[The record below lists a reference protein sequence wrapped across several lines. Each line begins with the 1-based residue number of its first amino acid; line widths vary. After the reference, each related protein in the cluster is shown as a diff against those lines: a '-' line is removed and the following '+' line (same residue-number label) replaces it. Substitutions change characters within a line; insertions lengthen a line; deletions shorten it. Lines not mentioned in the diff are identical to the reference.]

1 MTSKNKG
8 SIISK
13 KAVAIFPFLLVFS
26 LTILK
31 SCGKSFEE
39 KKQEEGK
46 TTLSPKEKLSLAKD
60 MLEIGQVS
68 EAKKLFIEAREGFS
82 KDECKENK
90 SCPYCEALWGKY
102 LSDLFGTL
110 DLLSQLPSVL
120 AGQSSQTQQAPR
132 IKEAQT
138 TQQTE
143 ATQKYLE
150 ELNNLIGQSV
160 ESVIGFFLKK
170 VNGMRGD
177 LKEIIDLGCEM
188 KTKAASKFELSTPVI
203 SLKVW
208 IPQNPEKAQSIPT
221 YKKPSAYLNYSLL
234 SLIAGVLDIAYSQ
247 NYNISLTYT
256 LGFIKELTKEKD
268 TQKVLLTLGDFFA
281 NNPKILTL
289 NEKNK
294 GFWSES
300 ATRDLSDFFYN
311 LNNFVASVCE
321 EKDIQKVLLMLGD
334 FFANNHK
341 ILTLDAERKDFWS
354 KSTADLAEFFY
365 GFDNFYKS
373 FCEERDSS
381 EASKI
386 MIDSLISG
394 LLPIKIDI
402 CTVLPPSSI
411 SRLFTKWGDGLAQK
425 RKCDVKDGNKIE
437 ISYNFDQDGCIRI
450 PNDLQVLTGLFGLL
464 QNIPGFSLPITAIAF
479 HPGNFFGNP
488 TSLRNFLPL
497 VRKISQDNKEKYI
510 FVIEKEEE
518 GKDIEHFKGEI
529 FTLEYDGTSKLGFP
543 TPETTTTPIPKDCVL
558 GGPLYI
564 AFSDPTLNNSLF
576 ITTYLVS
583 QGDNCFPWEQSE
595 DLADDAYYKIFDK
608 KKQNYALNKLV
619 NKILSRISQFLPK

>member
-8 SIISK
+8 SIIPK
-13 KAVAIFPFLLVFS
+13 KAVVIFPFLLVFS
-26 LTILK
+26 LAILN

-90 SCPYCEALWGKY
+90 SCSYCEALWGKY

-110 DLLSQLPSVL
+110 DLLSQLLSV
-120 AGQSSQTQQAPR
+120 AAEQGSQTQQAPR

-138 TQQTE
+138 TQQNE

-160 ESVIGFFLKK
+160 ENVIGFFLKK

-203 SLKVW
+203 SLQAW

-268 TQKVLLTLGDFFA
+268 IQEVLLMLGDFFA

-289 NEKNK
+289 
-294 GFWSES
+294 
-300 ATRDLSDFFYN
+300 
-311 LNNFVASVCE
+311 
-321 EKDIQKVLLMLGD
+321 
-334 FFANNHK
+334 
-341 ILTLDAERKDFWS
+341 DAERKDLWS
-354 KSTADLAEFFY
+354 KSAADLADFFY

-373 FCEERDSS
+373 FCEEKDSS

-386 MIDSLISG
+386 MIEGIDLVSSLVNLLSATLGKSG
-394 LLPIKIDI
+394 GLCQII
-402 CTVLPPSSI
+402 PPDSI
-411 SRLFTKWGDGLAQK
+411 SSLFTKWGDGLAQK
-425 RKCDVKDGNKIE
+425 RKCEVKDGNKIE

-450 PNDLQVLTGLFGLL
+450 PHDLKALIGIFDIP
-464 QNIPGFSLPITAIAF
+464 QNIVQIIPTRAIAF

-497 VRKISQDNKEKYI
+497 VRKKSQDNKEKYI
-510 FVIEKEEE
+510 FVIEKEESNEDKPHFE
-518 GKDIEHFKGEI
+518 GEV
-529 FTLEYDGTSKLGFP
+529 FTLEYNENITRFGSP
-543 TPETTTTPIPKDCVL
+543 TRETADTPILKDCAP

-564 AFSDPTLNNSLF
+564 AFSDPTFNNSLF

-583 QGDNCFPWEQSE
+583 QGDNCFSWEQSE
-595 DLADDAYYKIFDK
+595 VLADDKYYKTFDK
-608 KKQNYALNKLV
+608 KNQNYALNKLV
-619 NKILSRISQFLPK
+619 NKILSRIGGLLGSR

>member
-13 KAVAIFPFLLVFS
+13 KAVVIFPFLLVFS
-26 LTILK
+26 LAILN
-31 SCGKSFEE
+31 SCGKSLEE

-90 SCPYCEALWGKY
+90 SCSYCEALWGKY

-110 DLLSQLPSVL
+110 DLLSQLLSV
-120 AGQSSQTQQAPR
+120 AAEQSSQTQQAPR

-160 ESVIGFFLKK
+160 ENVIGFFLKK

-203 SLKVW
+203 SLQAW

-268 TQKVLLTLGDFFA
+268 IQKVLLTLGDFFA

-289 NEKNK
+289 
-294 GFWSES
+294 
-300 ATRDLSDFFYN
+300 
-311 LNNFVASVCE
+311 
-321 EKDIQKVLLMLGD
+321 
-334 FFANNHK
+334 
-341 ILTLDAERKDFWS
+341 DAERKDLWS
-354 KSTADLAEFFY
+354 KSAADLADFFY

-373 FCEERDSS
+373 FCEEKDSS

-386 MIDSLISG
+386 MIEGFLSN

-402 CTVLPPSSI
+402 CAVLSPSSI

-437 ISYNFDQDGCIRI
+437 IAYNFDQDGCIRI
-450 PNDLQVLTGLFGLL
+450 INDLQVLTGLFGLL
-464 QNIPGFSLPITAIAF
+464 QSIPGFSLPITAIAF
-479 HPGNFFGNP
+479 HPENFFGKP

-510 FVIEKEEE
+510 FVIENKEPNEDKPHFE
-518 GKDIEHFKGEI
+518 GEV
-529 FTLEYDGTSKLGFP
+529 FTLEYNENITRFGSP
-543 TPETTTTPIPKDCVL
+543 TLETASTPITKDCVP

-564 AFSDPTLNNSLF
+564 AFSDPTFNDSLF

-583 QGDNCFPWEQSE
+583 QGDNCFSWEQSE
-595 DLADDAYYKIFDK
+595 GLADDTYYKIFDK
-608 KKQNYALNKLV
+608 KNQNYALNKLV
-619 NKILSRISQFLPK
+619 NKILSRIGGLLGSR

>member
-26 LTILK
+26 LTILN

-39 KKQEEGK
+39 KKGEEGK
-46 TTLSPKEKLSLAKD
+46 ITLSPKEKLSLAKD

-68 EAKKLFIEAREGFS
+68 EAKKLFIEAREGIS

-90 SCPYCEALWGKY
+90 SCSYCEALWGKY

-110 DLLSQLPSVL
+110 DLLSQLLSI
-120 AGQSSQTQQAPR
+120 AAEQSSQTQQAPR

-160 ESVIGFFLKK
+160 ENVIGFFLKK
-170 VNGMRGD
+170 VNGMRDD
-177 LKEIIDLGCEM
+177 LKEIIDLGCEI

-203 SLKVW
+203 SLQVW
-208 IPQNPEKAQSIPT
+208 IPQNPEKAEKIPT

-268 TQKVLLTLGDFFA
+268 TQKVLL
-281 NNPKILTL
+281 
-289 NEKNK
+289 
-294 GFWSES
+294 
-300 ATRDLSDFFYN
+300 
-311 LNNFVASVCE
+311 
-321 EKDIQKVLLMLGD
+321 MLGD
-334 FFANNHK
+334 FFTNNPK
-341 ILTLDAERKDFWS
+341 ILTLDAERKNIWT
-354 KSTADLAEFFY
+354 KSASDLADFFY

-373 FCEERDSS
+373 FCEEKDSS

-386 MIDSLISG
+386 MIDGVLSG

-402 CTVLPPSSI
+402 CAVLSPSSI
-411 SRLFTKWGDGLAQK
+411 SRLFTKWGDSLAQK

-437 ISYNFDQDGCIRI
+437 IAYNFDQDGCIRI

-464 QNIPGFSLPITAIAF
+464 QNIPQFSLPITAIAF
-479 HPGNFFGNP
+479 HSGNFFGKP

-510 FVIEKEEE
+510 FVIEKEE

-543 TPETTTTPIPKDCVL
+543 TLETAATPILEDCVP
-558 GGPLYI
+558 GGRRSLYI
-564 AFSDPTLNNSLF
+564 AFSDPTFNNSLF

-583 QGDNCFPWEQSE
+583 QGDNCFLREQAE
-595 DLADDAYYKIFDK
+595 GLADDTYYKIFDK
-608 KKQNYALNKLV
+608 KNQNYALNKLV
-619 NKILSRISQFLPK
+619 NKILRFLPE

>member
-1 MTSKNKG
+1 
-8 SIISK
+8 
-13 KAVAIFPFLLVFS
+13 
-26 LTILK
+26 
-31 SCGKSFEE
+31 
-39 KKQEEGK
+39 
-46 TTLSPKEKLSLAKD
+46 

-90 SCPYCEALWGKY
+90 SCSYCEALWGKY

-110 DLLSQLPSVL
+110 DLLSQLLSVA

-143 ATQKYLE
+143 GTQKYLE

-160 ESVIGFFLKK
+160 ENVIGFFLKK
-170 VNGMRGD
+170 VNGMRKD
-177 LKEIIDLGCEM
+177 LKEIIDLGCEI

-268 TQKVLLTLGDFFA
+268 
-281 NNPKILTL
+281 
-289 NEKNK
+289 
-294 GFWSES
+294 
-300 ATRDLSDFFYN
+300 
-311 LNNFVASVCE
+311 
-321 EKDIQKVLLMLGD
+321 IQKVLLMLGD
-334 FFANNHK
+334 FFANNPK
-341 ILTLDAERKDFWS
+341 ILTLDAERKDLWS
-354 KSTADLAEFFY
+354 KSATRDLADFFY
-365 GFDNFYKS
+365 FFDNFYKS
-373 FCEERDSS
+373 FCEEKDSS

-386 MIDSLISG
+386 MIDGVLSG

-402 CTVLPPSSI
+402 CAVLSPSSI

-425 RKCDVKDGNKIE
+425 RKCEVKDGNKIE

-464 QNIPGFSLPITAIAF
+464 QNIPQFSLPITAIAF

-497 VRKISQDNKEKYI
+497 VRKMSQDNKEKYI
-510 FVIEKEEE
+510 FVIEKEESNEDKPHFE
-518 GKDIEHFKGEI
+518 GEV
-529 FTLEYDGTSKLGFP
+529 FTLEYNENITRFGSP
-543 TPETTTTPIPKDCVL
+543 TPETAATPIPKDCVP

-583 QGDNCFPWEQSE
+583 QGDNCFSWEQFE
-595 DLADDAYYKIFDK
+595 GLADNTYYKTFFDNK
-608 KKQNYALNKLV
+608 KNQNYALNKFV
-619 NKILSRISQFLPK
+619 NKILSLISRFLPK

>member
-13 KAVAIFPFLLVFS
+13 KAVVIFPFLLVFS
-26 LTILK
+26 LTILN
-31 SCGKSFEE
+31 SCGKSLEE

-46 TTLSPKEKLSLAKD
+46 TALSPKEKLSLAKD

-90 SCPYCEALWGKY
+90 SCSYCEALWGKY

-110 DLLSQLPSVL
+110 DLLSQLLSV
-120 AGQSSQTQQAPR
+120 AAEQGSQTQQAPR

-160 ESVIGFFLKK
+160 ENVIGFFLKK
-170 VNGMRGD
+170 VKDMRGD

-203 SLKVW
+203 SLQVW
-208 IPQNPEKAQSIPT
+208 IPQNPEKAEKIPT

-268 TQKVLLTLGDFFA
+268 
-281 NNPKILTL
+281 
-289 NEKNK
+289 
-294 GFWSES
+294 
-300 ATRDLSDFFYN
+300 
-311 LNNFVASVCE
+311 
-321 EKDIQKVLLMLGD
+321 IQKVLLMLGD
-334 FFANNHK
+334 FFANNPK
-341 ILTLDAERKDFWS
+341 ILTLDAERKDLWS
-354 KSTADLAEFFY
+354 KSASDLSDFFY
-365 GFDNFYKS
+365 FFDNFYKS
-373 FCEERDSS
+373 FCEEKDSS

-386 MIDSLISG
+386 MIEGFLSN

-402 CTVLPPSSI
+402 CAVLSPSSI

-437 ISYNFDQDGCIRI
+437 IAYNFDQDGCIRI
-450 PNDLQVLTGLFGLL
+450 INDLQVLTGLFGLL
-464 QNIPGFSLPITAIAF
+464 QSIPQFSLPITAIAF
-479 HPGNFFGNP
+479 HPENFFGKP

-510 FVIEKEEE
+510 FVIEKEEPNE
-518 GKDIEHFKGEI
+518 DKPHFEGEI

-543 TPETTTTPIPKDCVL
+543 TPETAATPIPKDCAP

-564 AFSDPTLNNSLF
+564 AFSDPTLNKSLF

-583 QGDNCFPWEQSE
+583 LVRTSEGFKSDDCFSWEQAE
-595 DLADDAYYKIFDK
+595 DLADNTYYKTFFDNK
-608 KKQNYALNKLV
+608 KNQNYALNKLV
-619 NKILSRISQFLPK
+619 NKILSGIGGLLGSR

>member
-26 LTILK
+26 LTILN

-60 MLEIGQVS
+60 MLETGQVS

-90 SCPYCEALWGKY
+90 SCPYCEVLWGKY

-110 DLLSQLPSVL
+110 DLLSQILSV
-120 AGQSSQTQQAPR
+120 AAEQSSQTQQAPR

-160 ESVIGFFLKK
+160 ENVIGFFLKK
-170 VNGMRGD
+170 VKDMRDD

-188 KTKAASKFELSTPVI
+188 KTKAASKFEISTPTI
-203 SLKVW
+203 SLTVW

-268 TQKVLLTLGDFFA
+268 IQKVLLTLGDFFA

-289 NEKNK
+289 
-294 GFWSES
+294 
-300 ATRDLSDFFYN
+300 
-311 LNNFVASVCE
+311 
-321 EKDIQKVLLMLGD
+321 
-334 FFANNHK
+334 
-341 ILTLDAERKDFWS
+341 DAERKDLWS
-354 KSTADLAEFFY
+354 KSAADLAEFFY
-365 GFDNFYKS
+365 GSDNFYKS
-373 FCEERDSS
+373 FCEEKDSS

-386 MIDSLISG
+386 MIDGLISG

-402 CTVLPPSSI
+402 CAVLSPSSI

-425 RKCDVKDGNKIE
+425 RKCEVKDGNKIE

-450 PNDLQVLTGLFGLL
+450 PNDLQVLTGFFGLL
-464 QNIPGFSLPITAIAF
+464 QNFPQFSLPITAIAF

-510 FVIEKEEE
+510 FVIEKEESNE
-518 GKDIEHFKGEI
+518 DKPHFEGEI
-529 FTLEYDGTSKLGFP
+529 FTLEYNESISRFGFP
-543 TPETTTTPIPKDCVL
+543 TRETAATPIPKDCVPGSRL
-558 GGPLYI
+558 SLYI
-564 AFSDPTLNNSLF
+564 AFSDPTFNNSLF

-583 QGDNCFPWEQSE
+583 LVRIQNEFKSDECANSWEQSE
-595 DLADDAYYKIFDK
+595 GLADDTYYKIFDK
-608 KKQNYALNKLV
+608 KNQNYALNKLV
-619 NKILSRISQFLPK
+619 NKIMSGISQLLPK

>member
-26 LTILK
+26 LAILN

-46 TTLSPKEKLSLAKD
+46 ITLSPKEKLSLAKD
-60 MLEIGQVS
+60 MLETGQVS

-110 DLLSQLPSVL
+110 DLLSQLLSV
-120 AGQSSQTQQAPR
+120 AAEQSSQTQQAPR

-143 ATQKYLE
+143 ATRKYLE

-160 ESVIGFFLKK
+160 ENVIGFFLKK

-203 SLKVW
+203 SLQAW

-289 NEKNK
+289 
-294 GFWSES
+294 
-300 ATRDLSDFFYN
+300 
-311 LNNFVASVCE
+311 
-321 EKDIQKVLLMLGD
+321 
-334 FFANNHK
+334 
-341 ILTLDAERKDFWS
+341 DAERKDLWS
-354 KSTADLAEFFY
+354 KSAADLAEFFY

-394 LLPIKIDI
+394 LLPIDI

-464 QNIPGFSLPITAIAF
+464 QNIPQFSLPITAIAF
-479 HPGNFFGNP
+479 HPENFFEKP

-510 FVIEKEEE
+510 FVIEKEEPNE
-518 GKDIEHFKGEI
+518 DKPHFEGEI
-529 FTLEYDGTSKLGFP
+529 FTLEYDGNSKRGFP
-543 TPETTTTPIPKDCVL
+543 TPETTATPIPKDCAP

-564 AFSDPTLNNSLF
+564 AFSDPTFNNSLF
-576 ITTYLVS
+576 ITTYFVSLVRIQNEFKLDDCANS
-583 QGDNCFPWEQSE
+583 WEQSE
-595 DLADDAYYKIFDK
+595 GLVDDKYYKIFDNK
-608 KKQNYALNKLV
+608 KNQNYALNKLV
-619 NKILSRISQFLPK
+619 NKILSGIGGLLGSSSK

>member
-8 SIISK
+8 SIIPK
-13 KAVAIFPFLLVFS
+13 KAVAIFPFLLVFC
-26 LTILK
+26 LAILN
-31 SCGKSFEE
+31 SCGKSLEE

-60 MLEIGQVS
+60 TLEIGQVS

-110 DLLSQLPSVL
+110 ELLSQLLSV
-120 AGQSSQTQQAPR
+120 AAEQSSQTQQAPR

-188 KTKAASKFELSTPVI
+188 KTKAASKFEI
-203 SLKVW
+203 SIFNSSITIW
-208 IPQNPEKAQSIPT
+208 IPRNPEEKLSEEVQQKPTIPI

-234 SLIAGVLDIAYSQ
+234 SLITGVLDIAYSQ

-256 LGFIKELTKEKD
+256 LGFIKELTKLIKEKKEKKD
-268 TQKVLLTLGDFFA
+268 IQEVLIMLGDFFA

-300 ATRDLSDFFYN
+300 AARDLSDFFYN

-321 EKDIQKVLLMLGD
+321 EKDEK
-334 FFANNHK
+334 
-341 ILTLDAERKDFWS
+341 
-354 KSTADLAEFFY
+354 
-365 GFDNFYKS
+365 
-373 FCEERDSS
+373 

-386 MIDSLISG
+386 MIDTIKKELAKRSEGFVKNFLENTDLLALICQKDFRDKLSAI
-394 LLPIKIDI
+394 L
-402 CTVLPPSSI
+402 
-411 SRLFTKWGDGLAQK
+411 TKWRDGLAQK
-425 RKCDVKDGNKIE
+425 KKCEVKDENKIE
-437 ISYNFDQDGCIRI
+437 IAYNFDQDGCIRI

-510 FVIEKEEE
+510 FVIEKEESNKDKSHFE
-518 GKDIEHFKGEI
+518 GEV
-529 FTLEYDGTSKLGFP
+529 FTLEYNENITRFGSP
-543 TPETTTTPIPKDCVL
+543 TRETAATPIPKDCAS

-583 QGDNCFPWEQSE
+583 QGDNCFSWEQAE
-595 DLADDAYYKIFDK
+595 GLADDAYYKIFDK

-619 NKILSRISQFLPK
+619 NKILSLISRFLPK

>member
-1 MTSKNKG
+1 MTKTSQKQKRVFKILNMTSKNKG
-8 SIISK
+8 SIIPK
-13 KAVAIFPFLLVFS
+13 KAMAIFPFLLVFS
-26 LTILK
+26 LTILN

-90 SCPYCEALWGKY
+90 SCPYCEAIWGKY

-110 DLLSQLPSVL
+110 DLLSQLLSI
-120 AGQSSQTQQAPR
+120 AAEQSSQTQQAPR

-160 ESVIGFFLKK
+160 ENVIGFFLKK

-177 LKEIIDLGCEM
+177 LKEIIDLGCEI
-188 KTKAASKFELSTPVI
+188 KTKAASKFEISTPTI
-203 SLKVW
+203 SLTVW

-256 LGFIKELTKEKD
+256 LGFIKGLAK
-268 TQKVLLTLGDFFA
+268 
-281 NNPKILTL
+281 
-289 NEKNK
+289 
-294 GFWSES
+294 
-300 ATRDLSDFFYN
+300 
-311 LNNFVASVCE
+311 

-334 FFANNHK
+334 FFANNPK
-341 ILTLDAERKDFWS
+341 ILTLSEETIRDISQNPLFYSFDIKRSTFWQIS
-354 KSTADLAEFFY
+354 ASDLADFFY
-365 GFDNFYKS
+365 FFDNFYKS
-373 FCEERDSS
+373 FCEEKDSS

-386 MIDSLISG
+386 MIEGVISG

-402 CTVLPPSSI
+402 CAVLSPSSI

-425 RKCDVKDGNKIE
+425 RKCEVKDGNKIE

-450 PNDLQVLTGLFGLL
+450 PNDLQVLTGFFGLL
-464 QNIPGFSLPITAIAF
+464 QNIPQFSLPITAIAF

-510 FVIEKEEE
+510 FVIEKEESNEDKPHFE
-518 GKDIEHFKGEI
+518 GEV
-529 FTLEYDGTSKLGFP
+529 FTLEYNENITRFGFP
-543 TPETTTTPIPKDCVL
+543 TPETTATPIPKDCVP

-564 AFSDPTLNNSLF
+564 AFSDPTFNNSLF

-583 QGDNCFPWEQSE
+583 QGDNCFSWEQSE
-595 DLADDAYYKIFDK
+595 GLADDTYYKIFDK
-608 KKQNYALNKLV
+608 KNQNYALNKLV
-619 NKILSRISQFLPK
+619 NKILRFLPK

>member
-1 MTSKNKG
+1 MIKTSQKQKRVFKILNMTSKNKG
-8 SIISK
+8 SIIPK

-26 LTILK
+26 LAILN
-31 SCGKSFEE
+31 SCGKSLEE

-60 MLEIGQVS
+60 TLEIGQVS

-110 DLLSQLPSVL
+110 ELLSQLLSV
-120 AGQSSQTQQAPR
+120 AAEQSSQTQQAPR

-143 ATQKYLE
+143 GTQKYLE
-150 ELNNLIGQSV
+150 EINNLIGQSV
-160 ESVIGFFLKK
+160 ENVIGFFLEK
-170 VNGMRGD
+170 VKDMRDD

-188 KTKAASKFELSTPVI
+188 KTKAASKFELSTPTI

-268 TQKVLLTLGDFFA
+268 
-281 NNPKILTL
+281 
-289 NEKNK
+289 
-294 GFWSES
+294 
-300 ATRDLSDFFYN
+300 
-311 LNNFVASVCE
+311 
-321 EKDIQKVLLMLGD
+321 IQKVLLMLGD
-334 FFANNHK
+334 FFANNPK
-341 ILTLDAERKDFWS
+341 ILTLSEETIRDISQNPLFYSFDIKRSTFWQIS
-354 KSTADLAEFFY
+354 AADLADFFY
-365 GFDNFYKS
+365 FFDSFYKS
-373 FCEERDSS
+373 FCEEKDSS

-386 MIDSLISG
+386 MIDGVLSG

-402 CTVLPPSSI
+402 CAVLSPSSI

-425 RKCDVKDGNKIE
+425 RKCEVDGNKIE

-464 QNIPGFSLPITAIAF
+464 QNIPQFSLPITTIAF
-479 HPGNFFGNP
+479 HPENFFGKP

-583 QGDNCFPWEQSE
+583 QGDNCFSWEQAE
-595 DLADDAYYKIFDK
+595 GLADDAYYKIFDK

-619 NKILSRISQFLPK
+619 NKILSLISRFLPK

>member
-1 MTSKNKG
+1 
-8 SIISK
+8 
-13 KAVAIFPFLLVFS
+13 VAIFPFLLVFS
-26 LTILK
+26 LAILN
-31 SCGKSFEE
+31 SCGKSLEE

-110 DLLSQLPSVL
+110 DLLSQLLSV
-120 AGQSSQTQQAPR
+120 AAEQSSQTQQAPR

-160 ESVIGFFLKK
+160 ENVIGFFLKK

-203 SLKVW
+203 SLQVW

-268 TQKVLLTLGDFFA
+268 
-281 NNPKILTL
+281 
-289 NEKNK
+289 
-294 GFWSES
+294 
-300 ATRDLSDFFYN
+300 
-311 LNNFVASVCE
+311 
-321 EKDIQKVLLMLGD
+321 IQKVLLMLGD
-334 FFANNHK
+334 FFANNPK
-341 ILTLDAERKDFWS
+341 ILTLDAERKDLWS
-354 KSTADLAEFFY
+354 KSAADLADFFY

-373 FCEERDSS
+373 FCEEKDSS

-386 MIDSLISG
+386 MIEGIDLVSG
-394 LLPIKIDI
+394 L
-402 CTVLPPSSI
+402 V
-411 SRLFTKWGDGLAQK
+411 
-425 RKCDVKDGNKIE
+425 N
-437 ISYNFDQDGCIRI
+437 
-450 PNDLQVLTGLFGLL
+450 LL
-464 QNIPGFSLPITAIAF
+464 SA
-479 HPGNFFGNP
+479 
-488 TSLRNFLPL
+488 
-497 VRKISQDNKEKYI
+497 
-510 FVIEKEEE
+510 
-518 GKDIEHFKGEI
+518 
-529 FTLEYDGTSKLGFP
+529 TLEYRA
-543 TPETTTTPIPKDCVL
+543 DC
-558 GGPLYI
+558 
-564 AFSDPTLNNSLF
+564 ANNS
-576 ITTYLVS
+576 S
-583 QGDNCFPWEQSE
+583 
-595 DLADDAYYKIFDK
+595 
-608 KKQNYALNKLV
+608 
-619 NKILSRISQFLPK
+619 

>member
-26 LTILK
+26 LAILN

-60 MLEIGQVS
+60 MLETGQVS

-90 SCPYCEALWGKY
+90 SCPYCEVLWGKY

-110 DLLSQLPSVL
+110 DLLSQILSV
-120 AGQSSQTQQAPR
+120 AAEQSSQTQQAPR

-160 ESVIGFFLKK
+160 ENVIGFFLKK
-170 VNGMRGD
+170 VNDMRRD
-177 LKEIIDLGCEM
+177 LKEIIDLGCEI

-203 SLKVW
+203 SLQVW

-268 TQKVLLTLGDFFA
+268 IQEVLLMLGDFFA

-289 NEKNK
+289 
-294 GFWSES
+294 
-300 ATRDLSDFFYN
+300 
-311 LNNFVASVCE
+311 
-321 EKDIQKVLLMLGD
+321 
-334 FFANNHK
+334 
-341 ILTLDAERKDFWS
+341 DAERKDLWS
-354 KSTADLAEFFY
+354 KSASDLAEFFY
-365 GFDNFYKS
+365 FFDNFYKS
-373 FCEERDSS
+373 FCEEKDSS

-386 MIDSLISG
+386 MIDGLISG

-402 CTVLPPSSI
+402 CAVLSPSSI

-425 RKCDVKDGNKIE
+425 RKCEVKDGNKIE

-450 PNDLQVLTGLFGLL
+450 PNDLQVLTGFFGLL
-464 QNIPGFSLPITAIAF
+464 QSIPQFSLPITAIAF
-479 HPGNFFGNP
+479 HPGNFFPNP
-488 TSLRNFLPL
+488 VSLRNFLPL

-510 FVIEKEEE
+510 FVIEKEEPNE
-518 GKDIEHFKGEI
+518 DKPHFEGEI
-529 FTLEYDGTSKLGFP
+529 FTLEYA
-543 TPETTTTPIPKDCVL
+543 PETAATPIPKDCVS

-564 AFSDPTLNNSLF
+564 AFSDPTFNNSLF

-583 QGDNCFPWEQSE
+583 LVRTSEGFKSDDCFLWEQAE
-595 DLADDAYYKIFDK
+595 GLADDTYYKTFDK
-608 KKQNYALNKLV
+608 KNQNYALNKLV
-619 NKILSRISQFLPK
+619 NKILSGISQLLPK

>member
-1 MTSKNKG
+1 MIKTSQKQKRVFKILNMTSKNKG

-13 KAVAIFPFLLVFS
+13 KAVAIFPFLLVFC
-26 LTILK
+26 LAILN
-31 SCGKSFEE
+31 SCGKSLEE

-110 DLLSQLPSVL
+110 DLLSQLLSVL

-138 TQQTE
+138 TQQTG

-150 ELNNLIGQSV
+150 ELNNLIEQSV
-160 ESVIGFFLKK
+160 ENVIGFFLKK

-177 LKEIIDLGCEM
+177 LKEIIDLGCEI
-188 KTKAASKFELSTPVI
+188 KTKAASKFEISIFNLSIT
-203 SLKVW
+203 VW
-208 IPQNPEKAQSIPT
+208 IPRDPKEKLSEEVQQKPTIPI

-289 NEKNK
+289 
-294 GFWSES
+294 
-300 ATRDLSDFFYN
+300 
-311 LNNFVASVCE
+311 
-321 EKDIQKVLLMLGD
+321 
-334 FFANNHK
+334 
-341 ILTLDAERKDFWS
+341 DAERKDLWS
-354 KSTADLAEFFY
+354 KSAADLAEFFY

-464 QNIPGFSLPITAIAF
+464 QNIPQFSLPITAIAF
-479 HPGNFFGNP
+479 HPENFFGNP

-510 FVIEKEEE
+510 FAIEKEESNEDKPHFE
-518 GKDIEHFKGEI
+518 GEV
-529 FTLEYDGTSKLGFP
+529 FTLEYNENITRFGSP
-543 TPETTTTPIPKDCVL
+543 TPETAATPIPKDCVL

-583 QGDNCFPWEQSE
+583 QGDNCFSWEQAE
-595 DLADDAYYKIFDK
+595 GLADDAYYKIFDK

-619 NKILSRISQFLPK
+619 NKILSLISRFLPK

>member
-1 MTSKNKG
+1 MIKTSQKQKRVFKILNMTSKNKG
-8 SIISK
+8 SIIPK

-26 LTILK
+26 LAILN
-31 SCGKSFEE
+31 SCGKSLEE

-90 SCPYCEALWGKY
+90 SCSYCEALWGKY

-110 DLLSQLPSVL
+110 DLLSQLLSV
-120 AGQSSQTQQAPR
+120 AAEQSSQTQQAPR

-150 ELNNLIGQSV
+150 ELNNLIEQSV
-160 ESVIGFFLKK
+160 ENVIGFFLKK

-188 KTKAASKFELSTPVI
+188 KTKAASKFEI
-203 SLKVW
+203 SIFNSSITVW

-268 TQKVLLTLGDFFA
+268 IQKVLLMLGDFFA

-294 GFWSES
+294 GFWSKS
-300 ATRDLSDFFYN
+300 ATRDLADFFY
-311 LNNFVASVCE
+311 F
-321 EKDIQKVLLMLGD
+321 
-334 FFANNHK
+334 
-341 ILTLDAERKDFWS
+341 
-354 KSTADLAEFFY
+354 
-365 GFDNFYKS
+365 FDNFYKS
-373 FCEERDSS
+373 FCEEKDSS

-386 MIDSLISG
+386 MIDGVLSG

-402 CTVLPPSSI
+402 CAVLSPSSI
-411 SRLFTKWGDGLAQK
+411 SRLFTKWGNGLAQK
-425 RKCDVKDGNKIE
+425 RKCEVKDENKIE

-479 HPGNFFGNP
+479 HPENFFGNP

-510 FVIEKEEE
+510 FVIEKEESNEDKPHFE
-518 GKDIEHFKGEI
+518 GEV
-529 FTLEYDGTSKLGFP
+529 FTLEYNENITRFGSP
-543 TPETTTTPIPKDCVL
+543 TPETAATPIPKDCVPGSSL
-558 GGPLYI
+558 SLYI
-564 AFSDPTLNNSLF
+564 AFSDPTFNNSLF

-583 QGDNCFPWEQSE
+583 QGDNCFSWEQSE
-595 DLADDAYYKIFDK
+595 GLADDTYYKIFDK
-608 KKQNYALNKLV
+608 KNQNYALNKLV

>member
-8 SIISK
+8 SIIPK

-26 LTILK
+26 LAILK

-90 SCPYCEALWGKY
+90 SCSYCEALWGKY

-110 DLLSQLPSVL
+110 DLLSQLLSV
-120 AGQSSQTQQAPR
+120 AAEQSSQTQQAPR

-160 ESVIGFFLKK
+160 ENVIGFFLKK
-170 VNGMRGD
+170 VKDMRGD

-188 KTKAASKFELSTPVI
+188 KTKAASKFEI
-203 SLKVW
+203 SIFNSSITVW
-208 IPQNPEKAQSIPT
+208 IPRDPEEKLSEEVQQKPTIPI

-234 SLIAGVLDIAYSQ
+234 SLITGVLDIAYSQ

-256 LGFIKELTKEKD
+256 LGFIKELTKLIKEKKD
-268 TQKVLLTLGDFFA
+268 IQEVLIMLGDFFA

-289 NEKNK
+289 DAERKEL
-294 GFWSES
+294 WSKS
-300 ATRDLSDFFYN
+300 ATRDLSDFFY
-311 LNNFVASVCE
+311 
-321 EKDIQKVLLMLGD
+321 
-334 FFANNHK
+334 FF
-341 ILTLDAERKDFWS
+341 DS
-354 KSTADLAEFFY
+354 
-365 GFDNFYKS
+365 FYKS
-373 FCEERDSS
+373 FCEEKDSS

-386 MIDSLISG
+386 MIEGIDLVSSLVNLLSVATRKSG
-394 LLPIKIDI
+394 GLCQII
-402 CTVLPPSSI
+402 PPDSI
-411 SRLFTKWGDGLAQK
+411 SSLFTKWGDGLA
-425 RKCDVKDGNKIE
+425 RKVECKPEPSDNTKIK
-437 ISYNFDQDGCIRI
+437 IDYDPAQGDGCIRI
-450 PNDLQVLTGLFGLL
+450 PHDLKALIEIFDIP
-464 QNIPGFSLPITAIAF
+464 QNILQIIPTRAIAF
-479 HPGNFFGNP
+479 HPGNFFGKP

-543 TPETTTTPIPKDCVL
+543 TPETAATSIPKDCVP
-558 GGPLYI
+558 GGHLSLYI
-564 AFSDPTLNNSLF
+564 AFSDPTFNNSLF

-583 QGDNCFPWEQSE
+583 QGDNCFSWEQAE
-595 DLADDAYYKIFDK
+595 DLADDKYYKIFDK
-608 KKQNYALNKLV
+608 KNQNYALNKLV
-619 NKILSRISQFLPK
+619 NKILSLISRFLPK

>member
-8 SIISK
+8 SIIPK

-26 LTILK
+26 LAILN

-60 MLEIGQVS
+60 MLETGQVS

-110 DLLSQLPSVL
+110 DLLSQLLSV
-120 AGQSSQTQQAPR
+120 AAEQSSQTQQAPR

-143 ATQKYLE
+143 ATRKYLE

-160 ESVIGFFLKK
+160 ENVIGFFLKK

-203 SLKVW
+203 SLQAW

-289 NEKNK
+289 
-294 GFWSES
+294 
-300 ATRDLSDFFYN
+300 
-311 LNNFVASVCE
+311 
-321 EKDIQKVLLMLGD
+321 
-334 FFANNHK
+334 
-341 ILTLDAERKDFWS
+341 DAERKDLWS
-354 KSTADLAEFFY
+354 KSAADLAEFFY

-394 LLPIKIDI
+394 LLPIDI

-464 QNIPGFSLPITAIAF
+464 QNIPQFSLPITAIAF
-479 HPGNFFGNP
+479 HPENFFEKP

-510 FVIEKEEE
+510 FVIEKEEPNE
-518 GKDIEHFKGEI
+518 DKPHFEGEI
-529 FTLEYDGTSKLGFP
+529 FTLEYDGNSKLGFP
-543 TPETTTTPIPKDCVL
+543 TPETAATPIPKDCAF

-583 QGDNCFPWEQSE
+583 LVRTSEGFKSDDCFSWEQAE
-595 DLADDAYYKIFDK
+595 GLADNTYYKTFFDNK
-608 KKQNYALNKLV
+608 KNQNYALNKLV
-619 NKILSRISQFLPK
+619 NKILSGISQLLPK